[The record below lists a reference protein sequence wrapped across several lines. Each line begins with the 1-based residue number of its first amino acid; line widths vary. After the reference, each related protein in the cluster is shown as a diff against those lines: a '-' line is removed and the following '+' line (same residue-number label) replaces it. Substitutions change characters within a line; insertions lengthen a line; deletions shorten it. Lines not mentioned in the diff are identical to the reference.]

1 MSHAELYVTDPAEA
15 IDRLHGVGPVDIVV
29 GIPSFKEADSIA
41 HVVRQADLGL
51 REFFPDHRAVILN
64 VDNDSPD
71 GTEDAFR
78 HAGSR
83 TPTLYLST
91 PPGVTGK
98 GNNFW
103 NLFVAARH
111 LEAKSIVCVDADLVS
126 ISPIWM
132 RRLAEPVL
140 NDLCDYITPIY
151 ARNEYDGTITNNICY
166 PLIRGTLGTRI
177 RQPIGGDFGLSTRFS
192 NALLEET
199 WLATTREFGIDIFLT
214 SCALLGDYRVAQTHL
229 GAKVHKPSAPKLG
242 PMFSQVVNTLFSRLS
257 NSRDR
262 WMHDGEAAALPV
274 LGDGHEGNPQTLA
287 VDYKSIKRTTFKQ
300 YRRSR
305 ECLTRHLSPERIRH
319 VADMMDLGVMEL
331 PEDVWCQCVF
341 DLFHA
346 YALNEDDR
354 PEIVEALKPL
364 FFARVASF
372 YKETL
377 ELDHHA
383 SEERIHQQAEFF
395 HRERT
400 TLVERFA
407 GARQGV

>member
-1 MSHAELYVTDPAEA
+1 
-15 IDRLHGVGPVDIVV
+15 
-29 GIPSFKEADSIA
+29 
-41 HVVRQADLGL
+41 
-51 REFFPDHRAVILN
+51 VILN

-71 GTEDAFR
+71 GTEDAFLN
-78 HAGSR
+78 AGSR
-83 TPTLYLST
+83 TPSLYLST

-103 NLFVAARH
+103 NLFIAARR
-111 LEAKSIVCVDADLVS
+111 LEAKAIVCVDADLVS

-132 RRLAEPVL
+132 RRLGEPLL
-140 NDLCDYITPIY
+140 NDECDYITPIY

-177 RQPIGGDFGLSTRFS
+177 RQPIGGDFGLATRFS

-199 WLATTREFGIDIFLT
+199 WLDTTREFGIDIFLT

-242 PMFSQVVNTLFSRLS
+242 PMFTQVVNTLFSRLTD
-257 NSRDR
+257 SRER
-262 WMHDGEAAALPV
+262 WLDAGEAEDLPV
-274 LGDGHEGNPQTLA
+274 LGNGFEGSPQTLA

-305 ECLTRHLSPERIRH
+305 ECLTRHLAPERIRH
-319 VADMMDLGVMEL
+319 VADMMDLGVMDL
-331 PEDVWCQCVF
+331 PTEVWCQCVY

-346 YALNEDDR
+346 YAVHDGDR

-377 ELDHHA
+377 ELDHAA

-395 HRERT
+395 RRERGS
-400 TLVERFA
+400 LVNRFA
-407 GARQGV
+407 SEAQGV

>member
-1 MSHAELYVTDPAEA
+1 MPDSELFVTDLADAHE
-15 IDRLHGVGPVDIVV
+15 RLDALGPVDILV
-29 GIPSFKEADSIA
+29 GIPSYREADSIA

-51 REFFPDHRAVILN
+51 REFFADRSAAILN

-78 HAGSR
+78 NAGSR
-83 TPTLYLST
+83 TPTIYLST

-103 NLFVAARH
+103 NLFVAARR
-111 LEAKSIVCVDADLVS
+111 LGAKAIVCVDADLIS
-126 ISPIWM
+126 ISPIWI
-132 RRLAEPVL
+132 RRLAEPLL

-177 RQPIGGDFGLSTRFS
+177 RQPIGGDFGLSTTFS
-192 NALLEET
+192 NALLDET
-199 WLATTREFGIDIFLT
+199 WLDTTREFGIDIFLT

-242 PMFSQVVNTLFSRLS
+242 PMFTQVVNTLFSRLA

-262 WMHDGEAAALPV
+262 WLEGGEATSLPI
-274 LGDGHEGNPQTLA
+274 LGDGQEGSAQPLS
-287 VDYKSIKRTTFKQ
+287 VDYKSIKRTTFKH
-300 YRRSR
+300 YRSSR
-305 ECLTRHLSPERIRH
+305 ECLTRHLAPERIRH
-319 VADMMDLGVMEL
+319 VADMMDVGIMDL

-346 YALNEDDR
+346 YVTTEDER

-377 ELDHHA
+377 ELDHRA

-395 HRERT
+395 RRERDS
-400 TLVERFA
+400 LVERFVPE
-407 GARQGV
+407 RQGA